1 MQAVTSA
8 SRPRSCVEF
17 RRSLPYIITPVWQY
31 TNGQADF
38 NVSSMNA
45 SSGLGNVFIYSI
57 PSVIGFNCEPLKL
70 ARPEIAYLL
79 CNLYGLTGGA
89 CRLNHVCF
97 SLWIWPK
104 GSPIHRTPNFFR
116 AQNDSFW
123 KELVLVFQFILTDM
137 ISSSSRLVV
146 MKSLSISAEL
156 LTKRQ
161 LKPHFNF
168 QFISGMFPKT
178 LSRIGLATFR

>member
-1 MQAVTSA
+1 MQAVT
-8 SRPRSCVEF
+8 
-17 RRSLPYIITPVWQY
+17 
-31 TNGQADF
+31 GQAQEADLLMWNSVRHYHLSF
-38 NVSSMNA
+38 IPPMMGTLMICHPLSE
-45 SSGLGNVFIYSI
+45 LFHVFIIYSI

-70 ARPEIAYLL
+70 ARAKIAYLL

-168 QFISGMFPKT
+168 QLISGMFPKT